1 MNTILTEDQ
10 IIKFLEEESDLA
22 LRDGLPETSWKLSE
36 AAELIKKL
44 LKVESAVTEYLQLS

>member
-1 MNTILTEDQ
+1 MNETLTEDQ

-36 AAELIKKL
+36 AADLIKRLVKC
-44 LKVESAVTEYLQLS
+44 VEKTEEYLEQR